1 MKLLSDVRSLEPA
14 RDAFPLPPPMPP
26 LSERT
31 LTPAPSGPT
40 LSQNP
45 AKMEE
50 RTLCEDA
57 LRGDVRAWNT
67 LVQRHNHR
75 VVVSLL
81 ARGVRID
88 RAKDIAQDAW
98 IRLIEQQREGRLSH
112 LQLPGLAVA
121 QAGFLAMEAARR
133 AKKTEPIE
141 SDAED
146 VVDPSAD
153 AETRLLTEEGL
164 ARAERIL
171 ARCSPSAKNVF
182 RLAYG
187 GEGLDHADIAA
198 RLGLSLQRVRQIV
211 CEVRKQLRSA
221 VLGAGHAC
229 HASERRHE

>member
-1 MKLLSDVRSLEPA
+1 MLKPYGAQPGDAA
-14 RDAFPLPPPMPP
+14 RDIVPMPP
-26 LSERT
+26 SE
-31 LTPAPSGPT
+31 LTAPSSQPRLAVSPT
-40 LSQNP
+40 T
-45 AKMEE
+45 KMEE
-50 RTLCEDA
+50 RSLCEDA
-57 LRGDVRAWNT
+57 LRGDVAAWNA

-98 IRLIEQQREGRLSH
+98 IRLIEQQREGRLTH

-121 QAGFLAMEAARR
+121 QAGFLALEAMRR
-133 AKKTEPIE
+133 AKRNEPVDV
-141 SDAED
+141 SAED
-146 VVDPSAD
+146 VVDPAAD
-153 AETRLLTEEGL
+153 AEMQLLTEEKL

-171 ARCSPSAKNVF
+171 SKCSASAKNVF

-187 GEGLDHADIAA
+187 GEGLDHAQIAA

-221 VLGAGHAC
+221 VEGA
-229 HASERRHE
+229 SHE